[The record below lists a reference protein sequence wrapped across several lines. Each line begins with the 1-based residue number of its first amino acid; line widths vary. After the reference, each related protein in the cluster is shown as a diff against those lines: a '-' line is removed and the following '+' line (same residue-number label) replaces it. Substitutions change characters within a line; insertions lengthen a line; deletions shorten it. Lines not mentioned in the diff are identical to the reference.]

1 MAIFSRARTAAGA
14 GTLAI
19 LVLVLAFGNQAYT
32 EWAARHAQGAN
43 AWDLFLRTLA
53 WPTWSLSGGR
63 TALAHDLRAVLL
75 VLFVAAVLGISAAA
89 LASGAGSFFIGWF
102 AVILGGAGRG
112 VAHRVHRRRRHAL
125 QRPARSRIRSRV
137 RVTGRLDRRDRHQRR
152 PWSRRRSLM
161 TLNPQAHLR

>member
-102 AVILGGAGRG
+102 AVILGGAVAALLTAFIVADATLYSGLLAAGSAAVYGLLVGWIVGIATSAGRG
-112 VAHRVHRRRRHAL
+112 RGAA
-125 QRPARSRIRSRV
+125 PS
-137 RVTGRLDRRDRHQRR
+137 
-152 PWSRRRSLM
+152 
-161 TLNPQAHLR
+161 